1 MKAIFAQNDEMALG
15 AIGAAKSASKDI
27 LVIGFD
33 GTEDGIKAIQDGDM
47 AATIAQQPDK
57 MGEVAVEIAQKIVKG
72 EAVDKNIAVDLKLV
86 EKQ

>member
-1 MKAIFAQNDEMALG
+1 
-15 AIGAAKSASKDI
+15 
-27 LVIGFD
+27 
-33 GTEDGIKAIQDGDM
+33 M